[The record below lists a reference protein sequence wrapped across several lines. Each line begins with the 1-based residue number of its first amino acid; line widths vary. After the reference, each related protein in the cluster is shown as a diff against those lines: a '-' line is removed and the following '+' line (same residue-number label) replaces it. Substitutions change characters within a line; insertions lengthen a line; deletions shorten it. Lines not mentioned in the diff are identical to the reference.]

1 MKARILFVCLGNICR
16 SPMAEA
22 VMRHSVQLAGL
33 SEAIEVDSA
42 GTGDWH
48 LGHPPHEG
56 TRKQLDLYGISYE
69 GMRSRLV
76 TVADFDT
83 FDYIVCMD
91 SKNLHD
97 VQKLINDAGI
107 KSGTSLAEGES
118 GSSSTRKQ
126 LFTFMELLP
135 NEGVKDVPDPYY
147 DGNFPYVYELVNN
160 GCKALLDIIKKD
172 LKLA

>member
-22 VMRHSVQLAGL
+22 VMRHQVEQAGL
-33 SEAIEVDSA
+33 SGRIEVDSA

-56 TRKQLDLYGISYE
+56 TRKQLDQHRISHQ
-69 GMRSRLV
+69 GMKARLV
-76 TVADFDT
+76 TFDDFES

-91 SKNLHD
+91 TNNLRD
-97 VQKLINDAGI
+97 VRKLLNDAGGV
-107 KSGTSLAEGES
+107 KREGD
-118 GSSSTRKQ
+118 GSRKQ

-135 NEGVKDVPDPYY
+135 DKAMEDVPDPYY
-147 DGNFPYVYELVNN
+147 DGNFSFVYELVEN
-160 GCKALLDIIKKD
+160 GCKELLKRVQSD
-172 LKLA
+172 LDMN

>member
-22 VMRHSVQLAGL
+22 VMRYQVVQANLGDQ
-33 SEAIEVDSA
+33 IEVDSA

-56 TRKQLDLYGISYE
+56 TRKLLDEHRIPHK
-69 GMRSRLV
+69 GMKARLV
-76 TVADFDT
+76 TADDFDT

-91 SKNLHD
+91 TNNLRD
-97 VQKLINDAGI
+97 VRKLLEIG
-107 KSGTSLAEGES
+107 EGGKEHAA
-118 GSSSTRKQ
+118 RKK

-135 NEGVKDVPDPYY
+135 SKGLKDVPDPYY
-147 DGNFPYVYELVNN
+147 DGNFSFVYELVDS
-160 GCKALLDIIKKD
+160 GCKELLQRVKAD
-172 LKLA
+172 LEQVR